1 MIKNIKLLLTICVV
15 SIFIILGL
23 QYYWATKYYNT
34 VSYNYE
40 RDINLAYEDAI
51 RKDFIIRCDTIEKI
65 LEEKIL
71 DTLEYRITSSFDKN
85 LKIWK
90 YKIFNKHD
98 SKDNTTFTPYEGE
111 KKQLNNQQI
120 AKSFANAI
128 RKNDLEN
135 HFVYYRTQS
144 IGEFLSKEVIKHD
157 FDTLRLRPIF
167 DQLLKTRKIK
177 ASYHLKYK
185 EQDSL
190 FNRKDY
196 TTRNINTKAF
206 PTYKWYDK
214 ENKYIYASFY
224 HFQKDIL
231 FKIHKEVIGFFL
243 LIIIV
248 VFCLFLVFKAL
259 YNEKKLTHL
268 KNDFISNITHELK
281 TPVAVISA
289 AIEAITDPDISLKT
303 SQKNNYLQH
312 SKKEVQNLSELI
324 EKILEISFYEE
335 GKVLLEPV
343 RINYVKEIKNVIKQ
357 IKLLYNKNIN
367 IKIKNQTNTPFI
379 FADKK
384 QFIFAIKNIL
394 DNAMKYSRQEVN
406 ISIVIKQ
413 IKQSIHI
420 EVKDDGYGINPNS
433 LKHIF
438 EKFYREPRKDHKIK
452 GQGLGLY
459 IVKGIMRA
467 HKGEILI
474 ESKKNKYTKVNLVWS
489 I

>member
-1 MIKNIKLLLTICVV
+1 M
-15 SIFIILGL
+15 
-23 QYYWATKYYNT
+23 
-34 VSYNYE
+34 
-40 RDINLAYEDAI
+40 
-51 RKDFIIRCDTIEKI
+51 
-65 LEEKIL
+65 
-71 DTLEYRITSSFDKN
+71 
-85 LKIWK
+85 
-90 YKIFNKHD
+90 
-98 SKDNTTFTPYEGE
+98 
-111 KKQLNNQQI
+111 NNQQI

-196 TTRNINTKAF
+196 TTKNINTKAF

-214 ENKYIYASFY
+214 KNNYVYASFY
-224 HFQKDIL
+224 HIQKDIL
-231 FKIHKEVIGFFL
+231 FKMHKEIIVLFL
-243 LIIIV
+243 LITLI

-259 YNEKKLTHL
+259 YNEKKLTYL

-289 AIEAITDPDISLKT
+289 AIEAISDPDISLKT
-303 SQKNNYLQH
+303 NQKNNYLQH

-324 EKILEISFYEE
+324 ERILEISFYEE
-335 GKVLLEPV
+335 GKLVLNTTQ
-343 RINYVKEIKNVIKQ
+343 INYIEEIKNIIKQ
-357 IKLLYNKNIN
+357 IKLLYHKKTN
-367 IKIKNQTNTPFI
+367 IKIENQTNTPFI

-384 QFIFAIKNIL
+384 QFIFVVKNIL
-394 DNAMKYSRQEVN
+394 DNAMKYSKQEVN

-420 EVKDDGYGINPNS
+420 EVKDDGYGINQDS

-438 EKFYREPRKDHKIK
+438 EKFYREPSKNHKIK

-459 IVKGIMRA
+459 IVKGIMTA
-467 HKGEILI
+467 HNGKILI
-474 ESKKNKYTKVNLVWS
+474 ESKKNKYTKVNLVWN